1 MDAHTQKLVKRYKI
15 TVEQARAL
23 VERGYKTPKDIIR
36 ARAADLEDIP
46 GIGAATSRK
55 LQRR

>member
-1 MDAHTQKLVKRYKI
+1 MDAYIQRLVKRYKI

-23 VERGYKTPKDIIR
+23 VDKGYRMPKDIIR
-36 ARAADLEDIP
+36 ARSADLEAVK
-46 GIGAATSRK
+46 GIGAATSKK